1 MRRLILTRRSVA
13 LRQRD
18 ERGAVSAFVIIMTV
32 TLLSAGLLTAQLSIL
47 YSDYSTARQFA
58 QAAARNAAILDDD
71 ATRTDA
77 DGDGFADFGNGN
89 VMAEARENALGYLEF
104 GATGSVPADAV
115 WCGRSNAPQPIC
127 GGGTIIEPGDEPGT
141 VQVTLTYQ
149 SRSIIP
155 GVSIG
160 QFTATGTASQRYTDQ
175 PIN

>member
-1 MRRLILTRRSVA
+1 MRALVLTRRQSA
-13 LRQRD
+13 SRRDD

-32 TLLSAGLLTAQLSIL
+32 TLLSAGLLTAQLSMI

-71 ATRTDA
+71 ATRTDEN
-77 DGDGFADFGNGN
+77 GDGFADFGDGN

-104 GATGSVPADAV
+104 GAIGGVPADAV
-115 WCGRSNAPQPIC
+115 WCGRTKSPQPVC
-127 GGGTIIEPGDEPGT
+127 GGGTTIEPGDDPGT
-141 VQVTLTYQ
+141 VRVTLTYQ

-155 GVSIG
+155 GVSLG